1 MTVTPGKVWDPGE
14 NITAAKLNQ
23 TAQPTV
29 GFAPGAT
36 EVKDEN
42 IESISWSKILG
53 GLLVG
58 NRELI
63 ISGPDALLKTAN
75 YVVDTDGVQFGN
87 GKLIVNQ
94 GGGSTWRGLIDSPG
108 FKLTETGKV
117 TIGEGDQ
124 KLIAA
129 VNGDFTFG
137 DENGKS
143 VIIKFNGFFFIGGL
157 TQATAPFKVSPAGDF
172 TLKNTAQSKHS
183 ISIGAIDT
191 NIETPVIVP
200 AGGVFNSISRT
211 ITILSRTQGTRI
223 YYTLNNTPPSENTTL
238 YTGQFSITATTT
250 IRAIAIKM
258 GEQSDVRIVT
268 ITKGDNTTSPNPT
281 LSPISGTY
289 TPAGGS
295 LSVTVR
301 CTSLGSS
308 MRYTTDGVVPTESTG
323 TLISPA
329 NASSEPNATIVLA
342 AGERTV
348 KVIAFKDGVAN
359 ASQVVTALYIISA
372 GGSPPDGSTGDG
384 DGGTGVGG
392 GGRSHIP
399 N

>member
-14 NITAAKLNQ
+14 EFTAAKMNQ

-29 GFAPGAT
+29 GFAPGET
-36 EVKDEN
+36 EVKNEN
-42 IESISWSKILG
+42 IESVSWSKILG
-53 GLLVG
+53 GLLEG
-58 NRELI
+58 NRELV
-63 ISGPDALLKTAN
+63 ISGATALLKTAN
-75 YVVDTDGVQFGN
+75 FLADTDGVQLGN
-87 GKLIVNQ
+87 GKIVVNK
-94 GGGSTWRGLIDSPG
+94 GGGSIWRGLIDSPG
-108 FKLTETGKV
+108 FKLTDTGKV

-124 KLIAA
+124 KLTAA
-129 VNGDFTFG
+129 INGDFTFG

-143 VIIKFNGFFFIGGL
+143 VIIKFDGFFFIGGL

-172 TLKNTAQSKHS
+172 TLKNTAQSNHS

-200 AGGVFNSISRT
+200 NGGVFNSVSKT

-223 YYTLNNTPPSENTTL
+223 YYTLNNTPPGEDTTL
-238 YTGQFSITATTT
+238 YTGQFNITATTT
-250 IRAIAIKM
+250 IRAVAIKM
-258 GEQSDVRIVT
+258 GERSEVRIVT

-281 LSPISGTY
+281 LTPISGVY
-289 TPAGGS
+289 TPVGGN
-295 LSVTVR
+295 LSVTLR
-301 CTSLGSS
+301 CSSLGSS
-308 MRYTTDGVVPTESTG
+308 MRYGLAGVVPTESTG

-329 NASSEPNATIVLA
+329 NGSSEPTATIVLA

-384 DGGTGVGG
+384 NGGTEPGG
-392 GGRSHIP
+392 GGRAHLP
-399 N
+399 